1 MRERSGK
8 LLFGLFGVASGVA
21 IKYRLTDSY
30 GEAVALPKAQIQQSW
45 RGIAVNSRDFETI
58 AEKPKGQLSG
68 GVVTRR

>member
-21 IKYRLTDSY
+21 INHRLTDSC
-30 GEAVALPKAQIQQSW
+30 GRAAALPKAQGQQSW
-45 RGIAVNSRDFETI
+45 RGIAVNSSEFQTI